1 MRRHTPPYCTMS
13 AARFLLALALTTT
26 LATGCAR
33 RNKNAN
39 IPEARSVA
47 TPAPV
52 VASSAAR
59 DLTDVLTEEL
69 KLTDEQRRKVR
80 AVFTETSEKANAAQ
94 REYST
99 NRPAL
104 MAELKRINASSDKE
118 LQQVLTPPQY
128 QQLKVKQ
135 RQVQEQMRARKAGQ

>member
-33 RNKNAN
+33 RKRN

-52 VASSAAR
+52 VAPTAAR

-69 KLTDEQRRKVR
+69 NLTADQQRKVR

-94 REYST
+94 RQYSS

-104 MAELKRINASSDKE
+104 MTELKRINTESDKE
-118 LQQVLTPPQY
+118 LQQVLTASQY
-128 QQLKVKQ
+128 QKLKVKQ
-135 RQVQEQMRARKAGQ
+135 RQVQDQMRARKAGQ

>member
-1 MRRHTPPYCTMS
+1 MS

-33 RNKNAN
+33 RKRN

-52 VASSAAR
+52 VAPTAAR

-69 KLTDEQRRKVR
+69 NLTSDQQRKVR

-94 REYST
+94 RQYSS

-104 MAELKRINASSDKE
+104 MTELKRINADSDKQ
-118 LQQVLTPPQY
+118 LQQVLTASQY
-128 QQLKVKQ
+128 QKLKVKQ
-135 RQVQEQMRARKAGQ
+135 RQVQDQMRARKAGQ

>member
-13 AARFLLALALTTT
+13 AARFLLALAVTTT

-33 RNKNAN
+33 RNKN

-80 AVFTETSEKANAAQ
+80 GVFTETAEKANAAQ
-94 REYST
+94 RQYST

-104 MAELKRINASSDKE
+104 MAELKRINAASDKE